1 MNHRAKKN
9 TNVIGI
15 VILVGGIGLLIW
27 GINLYG
33 AFGNKLV
40 RNFSGAST
48 NETMIFL
55 IGGAVC
61 TVLGALMVFKK

>member
-1 MNHRAKKN
+1 MAKKN
-9 TNVIGI
+9 TNAIGI
-15 VILVGGIGLLIW
+15 ILLAAGIGLLLW

-33 AFGNKLV
+33 AFGNKIARTL
-40 RNFSGAST
+40 SGAST

-55 IGGAVC
+55 IAGAVC

>member
-1 MNHRAKKN
+1 MAKKN

-15 VILVGGIGLLIW
+15 ILLVVGIGLLIW

-33 AFGNKLV
+33 AFGNKIARV
-40 RNFSGAST
+40 VSGAST

-55 IGGAVC
+55 IAGAVC
-61 TVLGALMVFKK
+61 TVLGAVMVFKK